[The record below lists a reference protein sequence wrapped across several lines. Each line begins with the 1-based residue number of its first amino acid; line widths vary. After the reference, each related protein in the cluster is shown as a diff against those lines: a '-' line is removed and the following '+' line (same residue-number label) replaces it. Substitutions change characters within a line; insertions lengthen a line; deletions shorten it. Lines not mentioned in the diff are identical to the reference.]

1 MRTRKTVLALLAL
14 ILVISAMAIPVVS
27 KSNFSGNQQ
36 YGYCDSCHSAQ
47 STMTITMQSSPSTA
61 TAIAPGAAVTIWINA
76 SGSMSGATQVGAMIS
91 STTGTSNS
99 LPSNGGWTITSDP
112 SGSAT
117 TYNYYKFTPYSSSH
131 SFKWVLT
138 APQTTGT
145 HSLYGR
151 IMHSGSQEYYKNVGP
166 LNFNVQP
173 AVAAPTVAI
182 TSPANGATVSATIT
196 VAATV
201 TPGSGATIT
210 QAAMSVD
217 GVQKVIDT
225 TAPYSFTLDTKTLTN
240 AAHTIS
246 VTATDNGARTGSQSI
261 SVTVNN
267 VVVANPLVSIS
278 SPTSGATISG
288 TTAISGTVVLGSGAT
303 LSQVVLTVD
312 GAQKATGTVALFSFN
327 LDTTTLTN
335 AGHTI
340 TVTATDNGARTGS
353 QSISVT
359 VLNQAVLPPTVVIT
373 QPTNGATVTGTIT
386 ISATVTP
393 GVSASISSVTL
404 TVDGGTGIAM
414 SGNPYSV
421 QVNTAPWTTGQ
432 HTLLVTAI
440 DNGARTGTQ
449 SIVVYKGAPAVP
461 VVDITTPTNGAVVN
475 GAMVVQSTVTSTR
488 TITSVDL
495 TIDGASQGAKTSAPF
510 NWNVNTLVLS
520 NAQHTVQVTATDDL
534 AQTGSMQITI
544 TVSNTPPIV
553 DLLMPINGTTVQG
566 SLRVEAHVTSQA
578 PVSYVNLRVDGVQQF
593 NNTTSAPYVW
603 YVDTLAL
610 SNGQHSLRATAGSST
625 GLSGFM
631 QVTVTVANNVPVVA
645 FLSPIDHATI
655 QGTQTVEVSVSSS
668 APIVYA
674 SLKVDGSQVS
684 NLTSAPYQWDLN
696 TTHYADGA
704 HALNVTVGSNIG
716 QRGYAQI
723 SVTINNMPSVAITSP
738 TNGGAYDGT
747 IDLAITVNAPGGSG
761 YVLVKVAGSQLANL
775 SSAPYITSL
784 NTANYTD
791 GSLVI
796 NVTAVDAHGNRL
808 YQEITI
814 SIDNAGQDEPLLEMA
829 ATTIAGFLGIIAL
842 VLTLTTAV
850 MFYRNKMGGGA

>member
-1 MRTRKTVLALLAL
+1 MGTRKAILALLAL
-14 ILVISAMAIPVVS
+14 ILVISAMAVPVVS

-36 YGYCDSCHSAQ
+36 YGYCDNCHSAQ
-47 STMTITMQSSPSTA
+47 STITVTMESSPSAA
-61 TAIAPGAAVTIWINA
+61 TTIAPGATVSVWVNA
-76 SGSMSGATQVGAMIS
+76 SGSMSGATQVGALIS
-91 STTGTSNS
+91 STTGTSSS

-151 IMHSGSQEYYKNVGP
+151 ILHSGSQEYYKNVGS
-166 LNFNVQP
+166 LNFNVQA

-182 TSPANGATVSATIT
+182 TSPTNGATVSATII

-201 TPGSGATIT
+201 TPGAGATIT

-217 GVQKVIDT
+217 GVQKLIDT
-225 TAPYSFTLDTKTLTN
+225 TAPYSFSLDTSTLTN
-240 AAHTIS
+240 AVHTIS

-267 VVVANPLVSIS
+267 VVVANPLVTVS
-278 SPTSGATISG
+278 SPASGATISG
-288 TTAISGTVVLGSGAT
+288 TTTITGTVVLGVGAT

-312 GAQKATGTVALFSFN
+312 GAQKATGATTSFSFN

-353 QSISVT
+353 KSISVT
-359 VLNQAVLPPTVVIT
+359 VLNQAVLPPTVVIS
-373 QPTNGATVTGTIT
+373 QPSNGATVTGTIT
-386 ISATVTP
+386 VSATVTP
-393 GVSASISSVTL
+393 GVGASISSVTL
-404 TVDGGTGIAM
+404 TVDGGAGIAM
-414 SGNPYSV
+414 SGNPYTV
-421 QVNTAPWTTGQ
+421 QVNTASWSTGQ
-432 HTLLVTAI
+432 HTLVVTAI

-461 VVDITTPTNGAVVN
+461 VVDITAPTNGAVVY
-475 GAMVVQSTVTSTR
+475 GTVVVQSTVTSTYP
-488 TITSVDL
+488 ITSVDL
-495 TIDGASQGAKTSAPF
+495 KIDGVSQGAKTSAPYT
-510 NWNVNTLVLS
+510 WSVNTLILS
-520 NAQHTVQVTATDDL
+520 NAQHTVLVTATDDI
-534 AQTGSMQITI
+534 AQTGSMQIAV

-553 DLLMPINGTTVQG
+553 DLLTPISGTTVQG
-566 SLRVEAHVTSQA
+566 SLRVEAHVTSLA

-603 YVDTLAL
+603 FVDTLSL
-610 SNGQHSLRATAGSST
+610 SNGQHTLRATAGSST

-631 QVTVTVANNVPVVA
+631 QVTVTVANIAPLVT
-645 FLSPIDHATI
+645 FLSPINHATI
-655 QGTQTVEVSVSSS
+655 QGMQTVEVSVSSS

-674 SLKVDGSQVS
+674 SLRVDGSQVA
-684 NLTSAPYQWDLN
+684 NITSAPYQWDLN
-696 TTHYADGA
+696 TTYFADGA

-716 QRGYAQI
+716 QRGYAEI
-723 SVTINNMPSVAITSP
+723 SVTLNNLASVAITSP

-747 IDLAITVNAPGGSG
+747 INLAMTFNAPGGPG
-761 YVLVKVAGSQLANL
+761 YILIKVGGNQVANL
-775 SSAPYITSL
+775 SSAPYQTSL
-784 NTANYTD
+784 NTASYPD

-814 SIDNAGQDEPLLEMA
+814 SIDNAGQEEPLLEMA
-829 ATTIAGFLGIIAL
+829 ATGIAGVLGIIAL
-842 VLTLTTAV
+842 ILTLTTAV
-850 MFYRNKMGGGA
+850 MFYRNKKGGGA